1 MKKNITIT
9 ITSLLLINSVILYS
23 QNNKV
28 SHENINNKVFI
39 TYNSSYRCGN
49 IFRLEFFNDS
59 LFCCTTYHGTG
70 LSEKDIVEYSE
81 CISIGKW
88 YIKNDTIILNTVYPD
103 PDYSAIAILTSTFH
117 FENKKLI
124 YENYALKDLE
134 TSEILQVPY
143 SVKLFGEII
152 GKARDWVLTK

>member
-1 MKKNITIT
+1 MKISITIT
-9 ITSLLLINSVILYS
+9 LLLLINSTFLYS

-124 YENYALKDLE
+124 YESYALKDLE
-134 TSEILQVPY
+134 TADILQAPY
-143 SVKLFGEII
+143 FGKLFGEMI
-152 GKARDWVLTK
+152 GKSYDWVLTE